1 MGSLLFFIFYG
12 PLRDQ
17 DSSATAQPALR
28 NRPAYGCPLGA
39 LSLGRGIAV
48 EEIKI
53 LIYEG
58 LSLVRRKIES
68 KNIFL
73 LKGQAP

>member
-1 MGSLLFFIFYG
+1 MGSLLFFIFWD

-17 DSSATAQPALR
+17 DSSATAQPTLR

-39 LSLGRGIAV
+39 LSLGRGVTI

-58 LSLVRRKIES
+58 C
-68 KNIFL
+68 
-73 LKGQAP
+73 P